1 MFILILLLYFFFVTF
16 PFGTQFTHTFSL
28 SQNDLYTNRG
38 LLQSI
43 LNLDCNAFSEFV
55 GYFENVKLPLQAA
68 NYFGIQIEIA
78 VPCSFR
84 LRVIRWNFSYAIS
97 LFDCSKFVVR
107 CFVMPTEKKQKKRKQ
122 KRREF

>member
-1 MFILILLLYFFFVTF
+1 MNCIGFQCNMPHKLLSTPQHKRTLAVLFHFSKIFFISDVHSHFASLLFFVTF

-84 LRVIRWNFSYAIS
+84 LRVIR
-97 LFDCSKFVVR
+97 
-107 CFVMPTEKKQKKRKQ
+107 
-122 KRREF
+122 